1 MQLPC
6 LVNQNIKNIMKQI
19 LYIGFLFITSL
30 SFAQTQL
37 WMDDFEATSGDW
49 DLTLTTGQND
59 SEANIWNISDDEGGV
74 APPGCGAASNGN
86 KTLYV
91 GCQGAVCMGTGAAYF
106 TGDNGAGSFPAT
118 TNIRAALTAPI
129 STVGET
135 QLEVVFDWIGVG
147 QNGQDFAELEY
158 SVDGGTAW
166 NVIWTQSP
174 GATCGAQGKW
184 KEETVALPVAAE
196 NQADF
201 RFAFT
206 WTNDNDGAGS
216 DPSFAANDLTLN
228 ANANT
233 PSGPS
238 ADFTATSLNI
248 CEGDCVDFTD
258 VSTGSNIASWDWT
271 FDGADTPTSSTQD
284 PTSVCWQAAGTY
296 DVTLEVTDDNG
307 TDDVT
312 YQVEV
317 TNCSAEPSAD
327 FTATN
332 LNICERDCID
342 FTDVSTG
349 TNIASWD
356 WTFNGA
362 DTPSSSNQNPTSVC
376 WQAAG
381 TYDVTLEVTDDNGTD
396 DVTYQVIVSNCTG
409 VPPTAA
415 FTSDTS
421 VICAG
426 DCIGFTDQSS
436 GAPTSWNWTFDGG
449 NPASSTE
456 ENPSTVCFDSSG
468 THNITLNVSNANGS
482 DQVVSTI
489 NVLDL
494 PTIQG
499 FGDTLID
506 IGGAAALEAIPDMPG
521 GVFWVPGEPID
532 CDSCL
537 SVLATPVTTTV
548 FYPSVIGANG
558 CIGLDTVVVSVNF
571 EEIVDVPSAFSPNDD
586 GVNDFIQ
593 VLGIG
598 LVNIDL
604 KIYNRYGQLVFSST
618 DIDDTWDGTFNGEPL
633 NQGVFVYTLEYDLIN
648 GASGERSG
656 NITLIK

>member
-312 YQVEV
+312 YQV
-317 TNCSAEPSAD
+317 
-327 FTATN
+327 
-332 LNICERDCID
+332 
-342 FTDVSTG
+342 
-349 TNIASWD
+349 
-356 WTFNGA
+356 
-362 DTPSSSNQNPTSVC
+362 
-376 WQAAG
+376 
-381 TYDVTLEVTDDNGTD
+381 
-396 DVTYQVIVSNCTG
+396 IVSNCTG